1 MEVALNPT
9 ISTLPV
15 AGLFAAFTVKHLL
28 ADYVLQT
35 AAMVRGKEAKSHWLR
50 PLSAHAAI
58 HGAGTLLLVLA
69 VGPAFWWLAPVD
81 VAVHGAIDRTK
92 SIIGG
97 YGRWLPEEPRF
108 WWLHGADQALHH
120 LTHFTF
126 VLLLGDAVT
135 VV

>member
-9 ISTLPV
+9 IPTMAV
-15 AGLFAAFTVKHLL
+15 AGLFAAFTVKHVL

-35 AAMVRGKEAKSHWLR
+35 AAMVHGKEAKSHWLR

-58 HGAGTLLLVLA
+58 HGAGTFLLVLA

-81 VAVHGAIDRTK
+81 FAVHGAIDRTK

-120 LTHFTF
+120 VTHFVF
-126 VLLLGDAVT
+126 VLLLGDAVALP
-135 VV
+135 